1 MVVESN
7 QNVVAHYLDSGVR
20 GKVRVKVL
28 VHVQALSLPGGQ
40 SQQQIIQFKNYF
52 LRQCC
57 CLQWTLSKRSRPS
70 TVVEV
75 EQFLP
80 SQSI

>member
-28 VHVQALSLPGGQ
+28 VPVQALSLPGGQ

-75 EQFLP
+75 EQF
-80 SQSI
+80 